1 MTIYKLAAQ
10 KETPSPEPAPLVAP
24 WPAILGIGV
33 GVPAATGA
41 LLGSIVGKTP
51 EDRVSSALVFGS
63 GAAISAL
70 PATLLGMLH
79 DYIITKASKKRTAL
93 QTALAYGLP
102 YLAFGTPFIAT
113 APLFLK
119 QSSAN
124 PPEEPAPLATEWYK
138 PILTGV
144 GIMAPVGALAGYAL
158 HPKVSGPVVGSL
170 AGALVGTTLGMQGMV
185 LDYLVTKIRG
195 KRGPIQN
202 ALVYSL
208 PYVPVILG
216 TGTAALLSPWLRQI
230 LWPDPQARLNSG
242 LPFLFS

>member
-1 MTIYKLAAQ
+1 MSTPYPTTPTQ
-10 KETPSPEPAPLVAP
+10 TPSPEPPPLAAP
-24 WPAILGIGV
+24 WPVILGLGV
-33 GVPAATGA
+33 GIPTVTGA
-41 LLGSIVGKTP
+41 LLGSMLEKTP

-102 YLAFGTPFIAT
+102 YLAFGTPIIST
-113 APLFLK
+113 LPLFLK
-119 QSSAN
+119 RSSTN
-124 PPEEPAPLATEWYK
+124 PPVEEPAPLATEWYK

-144 GIMAPVGALAGYAL
+144 GIMAPVGALTGYAL
-158 HPKVSGPVVGSL
+158 HPGFSGPVVGSL
-170 AGALVGTTLGMQGMV
+170 AGTLVGTALGMQGMV
-185 LDYLVTKIRG
+185 LDYLVTRLRG

-216 TGTAALLSPWLRQI
+216 TGTAAFFSPGLRQM
-230 LWPDPQARLNSG
+230 LWPEQR
-242 LPFLFS
+242 